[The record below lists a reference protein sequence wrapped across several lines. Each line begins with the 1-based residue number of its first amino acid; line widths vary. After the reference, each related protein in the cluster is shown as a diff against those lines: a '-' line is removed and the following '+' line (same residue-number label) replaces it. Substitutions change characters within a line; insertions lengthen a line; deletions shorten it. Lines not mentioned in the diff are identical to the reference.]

1 MSWDPSQYLRY
12 SGERLRPALDLLA
25 RIKLAAPDTI
35 VDLGCG
41 AGNVT
46 ALLAERWPHARITGV
61 DNSKEMLAQA
71 RTSASGGGHE
81 WIEADIA
88 AWTPSHPVD
97 VVYSNAALH
106 WQGDHARLFPRIFE
120 WVAPGGVLAVQMPDQ
135 FSAPSHVALA
145 EIVAAPRWRDRLAG
159 RAKPF
164 AVLPIADY
172 FALLVAA
179 GAGVDAWTTE
189 YLHVL
194 RAAEDGVH
202 PVVAWMKGTAMTPF
216 LAALDGEEE
225 RAFIDDV
232 SGHVAKAYPPLA
244 DGRVLYPFRR
254 IFLIASRLIR

>member
-71 RTSASGGGHE
+71 RTSASGAGHE

-106 WQGDHARLFPRIFE
+106 WQGDHARLFPRIFD

-179 GAGVDAWTTE
+179 GAEVDAWTTE

-216 LAALDGEEE
+216 LAALEGEEE
-225 RAFIDDV
+225 RAFIDDL
-232 SGHVAKAYPPLA
+232 SGRVAKAYPPLA

-254 IFLIASRLIR
+254 IFLIASRSIR